1 MTLHIDL
8 SWYLI
13 NRCSDNNEELV
24 ELEKFISSSSC
35 PSSSSSSSSSSYLWV
50 VWLALGLTAI
60 AVCAFALFR
69 SLLIKNSVIHASWD
83 VLLV

>member
-35 PSSSSSSSSSSYLWV
+35 TSSSSSYLWV

>member
-1 MTLHIDL
+1 MAFHIDL

-35 PSSSSSSSSSSYLWV
+35 TSSSSSYLWV
-50 VWLALGLTAI
+50 VWLALGLAAI

-69 SLLIKNSVIHASWD
+69 SLLIKNAVIHASWD